1 MQPWDNTF
9 FSNSSTNVHLK
20 EGGLGVSPATI
31 RSPLQTSQ
39 LRVAK
44 GSVIDVIIRTCGC
57 TAGAAFTST
66 LGKGKVGGVTEEV
79 T

>member
-1 MQPWDNTF
+1 MF
-9 FSNSSTNVHLK
+9 ILK
-20 EGGLGVSPATI
+20 EAGLGVSPATA

-44 GSVIDVIIRTCGC
+44 GSDVIIRTCGC
-57 TAGAAFTST
+57 TAGAGLTST
-66 LGKGKVGGVTEEV
+66 LGKGNVGGVMEEV